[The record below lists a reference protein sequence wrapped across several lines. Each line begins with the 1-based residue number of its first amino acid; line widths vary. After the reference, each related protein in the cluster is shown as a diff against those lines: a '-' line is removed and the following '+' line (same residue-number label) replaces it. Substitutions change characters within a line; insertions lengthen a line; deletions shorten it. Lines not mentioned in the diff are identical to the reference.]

1 MINEITK
8 GESEKRKTWSIS
20 VVSVTCCYI
29 KKRKPKFKG
38 LKQLQLIT
46 SYDLW
51 VNWAVLLELLLWLLV
66 SQLGMRPSW
75 ASAVCQELQEHF
87 LFVSAVFCWSKQVIG
102 QHRFKER
109 KNRLHSWWEK
119 WQNLIT
125 TGFGGWRLWKE
136 STPAT
141 FKVEYSVRNTE
152 IDDLW
157 KYIYLSMKAAMAPPW
172 IKLSLLCI

>member
-1 MINEITK
+1 MAWNNFSLLLLMIYGSTGQYCWNYSC
-8 GESEKRKTWSIS
+8 GSWW
-20 VVSVTCCYI
+20 VSWGW
-29 KKRKPKFKG
+29 G
-38 LKQLQLIT
+38 LAGLQL
-46 SYDLW
+46 
-51 VNWAVLLELLLWLLV
+51 
-66 SQLGMRPSW
+66 

-157 KYIYLSMKAAMAPPW
+157 KYINLSMKAAMAPPW